1 MITAYLGAGPS
12 RRGSPIRLI
21 AAALALALA
30 PMSAAAQEPTPPTGT
45 EAPAGELGVDTTIPG
60 LTPAEEPAPAAAAE
74 TTEEGAEGEEG
85 PAEDP
90 FSVQHIWQEGDVV
103 ARTTLIMM
111 ILMSIGSWYI
121 VATKLF
127 DQTRIMGQVKRLGD
141 FWSASSIDEGLD
153 NMGRGNAFR
162 AIAEGAVAAANNT
175 ETGIISRIPRSERMS
190 LEVSRE
196 LDRLN
201 SRLQGGMAFLAT
213 VGATAPF
220 IGLFGTVWGIV
231 NALIAIGLSGDASI
245 ERVAGPVGEALIM
258 TAIGLAVAVPAVIF
272 YNLLGRRNKNVSDV
286 ARYFAIDV
294 EKLMSQSAKA

>member
-1 MITAYLGAGPS
+1 MNTVFLGAGPS
-12 RRGSPIRLI
+12 RRSSPIRFV
-21 AAALALALA
+21 AVALALAFA
-30 PMSAAAQEPTPPTGT
+30 PLGAIAQTPDTETPAGALDGVDTSIPGLNDAPAVEPTP
-45 EAPAGELGVDTTIPG
+45 A
-60 LTPAEEPAPAAAAE
+60 PAPAPAEAAVE
-74 TTEEGAEGEEG
+74 EEGYG
-85 PAEDP
+85 PGEDP
-90 FSVQHIWQEGDVV
+90 FSVQHIWVAGDIV
-103 ARTTLIMM
+103 ARTTLVLM
-111 ILMSIGSWYI
+111 ILMSLGSWYI

-127 DQTRIMGQVKRLGD
+127 DQTRIMGNVKRLGD

-153 NMGRGNAFR
+153 NLGRGNAFR
-162 AIAEGAVAAANNT
+162 LIAEGAVAAANNT
-175 ETGIISRIPRSERMS
+175 ETGIISRIPREERMS

-294 EKLMSQSAKA
+294 EKLMSSKA